1 MDFSGIVFWLII
13 LTVIVSTTHRLGI
26 DVLNTQVQEVI
37 DFIPDLLTA
46 STIIIIGYLIAPKIK
61 EVLTSLGSNA
71 GRVLANV
78 LYYFIMIMIM
88 ITAIDQLGIN
98 TDLISKNIL
107 IIVGVILLAG
117 GVAYRYAAREIIR
130 NMLYSLMVNQFL

>member
-13 LTVIVSTTHRLGI
+13 LTVIVSTTNRLGI

-37 DFIPDLLTA
+37 DFILDLLTA
-46 STIIIIGYLIAPKIK
+46 STIIITGYLIAP
-61 EVLTSLGSNA
+61 VLTSLGSNA

-78 LYYFIMIMIM
+78 LYYFIMIMVM
-88 ITAIDQLGIN
+88 ITAIDQLGID

>member
-88 ITAIDQLGIN
+88 ITAIDQLGID

>member
-26 DVLNTQVQEVI
+26 DVLTTQVQEVI

-88 ITAIDQLGIN
+88 ITAIDQLGIDTN
-98 TDLISKNIL
+98 LISKNIL

>member
-1 MDFSGIVFWLII
+1 MGFSGIVFWLII

-46 STIIIIGYLIAPKIK
+46 STIIIGYLIAPKIK
-61 EVLTSLGSNA
+61 AVLTSLGSNA
-71 GRVLANV
+71 GRLLANV

-88 ITAIDQLGIN
+88 ITAIDQLGID

>member
-130 NMLYSLMVNQFL
+130 NILYSLMVNQFL

>member
-78 LYYFIMIMIM
+78 LYYFIMIMVM
-88 ITAIDQLGIN
+88 ITAIDQLGID

>member
-46 STIIIIGYLIAPKIK
+46 SNIIIIGYLIAPKIK

-78 LYYFIMIMIM
+78 LYYFIMIMVM
-88 ITAIDQLGIN
+88 ITAIDQLGID

>member
-1 MDFSGIVFWLII
+1 VVFSGIVFWLII

-88 ITAIDQLGIN
+88 ITAIDQLGID

>member
-1 MDFSGIVFWLII
+1 VDFSGIVFWLII

-26 DVLNTQVQEVI
+26 DVLTTQVQEVI

>member
-13 LTVIVSTTHRLGI
+13 LTVIVSTTNRLGI

-78 LYYFIMIMIM
+78 LYYFIMIMVM
-88 ITAIDQLGIN
+88 ITAIDQLGID

-130 NMLYSLMVNQFL
+130 NMLYSLMVNEFL

>member
-1 MDFSGIVFWLII
+1 VDFSGIVFWLII

-78 LYYFIMIMIM
+78 LYYFIMIMVM
-88 ITAIDQLGIN
+88 ITAIDQLGID

>member
-1 MDFSGIVFWLII
+1 VDFSGIVFWLII

-88 ITAIDQLGIN
+88 ITAIDQLGID

>member
-1 MDFSGIVFWLII
+1 MGFSGIVFWLII

-46 STIIIIGYLIAPKIK
+46 STIIIGYLIAPKIK
-61 EVLTSLGSNA
+61 AVLTSLGSNA

-78 LYYFIMIMIM
+78 LYYFIMIMI
-88 ITAIDQLGIN
+88 TAIDQLGID

>member
-1 MDFSGIVFWLII
+1 MVFSGIVFWLII

-88 ITAIDQLGIN
+88 ITAIDQLGID

>member
-78 LYYFIMIMIM
+78 LYYFIMIMVM
-88 ITAIDQLGIN
+88 ITAIDQLGIDTN
-98 TDLISKNIL
+98 LISKNIL

-130 NMLYSLMVNQFL
+130 NMLYSLMVNEFL

>member
-78 LYYFIMIMIM
+78 LYYFIMIMVM
-88 ITAIDQLGIN
+88 ITAIDQLGIDTN
-98 TDLISKNIL
+98 LISKNIL

>member
-26 DVLNTQVQEVI
+26 DVLTTQVQEVI

-46 STIIIIGYLIAPKIK
+46 SNIIIIGYLIAPKIK

-88 ITAIDQLGIN
+88 ITAIDQLGID

>member
-26 DVLNTQVQEVI
+26 DVLTTQVQEVI

-78 LYYFIMIMIM
+78 LYYFIMIMVM
-88 ITAIDQLGIN
+88 ITAIDQLGIDTN
-98 TDLISKNIL
+98 LISKNIL

>member
-13 LTVIVSTTHRLGI
+13 LTVIVSTTNRLGI

-78 LYYFIMIMIM
+78 LYYFIMIMVM
-88 ITAIDQLGIN
+88 ITAIDQLGID

>member
-26 DVLNTQVQEVI
+26 DVLTTQVQEVI

>member
-13 LTVIVSTTHRLGI
+13 LTVIVSTTNRLGI
-26 DVLNTQVQEVI
+26 DVLTTQVQEVI

-46 STIIIIGYLIAPKIK
+46 STIIIIGYLIVPKIK

-78 LYYFIMIMIM
+78 LYYFIMIMVM
-88 ITAIDQLGIN
+88 ITAIDQLGID

>member
-13 LTVIVSTTHRLGI
+13 LTVIVSTTNRLGI

-71 GRVLANV
+71 GRVLANM
-78 LYYFIMIMIM
+78 LYYFIMIMVM
-88 ITAIDQLGIN
+88 ITAIDQLGID

>member
-88 ITAIDQLGIN
+88 ITAIDQLGIDTN
-98 TDLISKNIL
+98 LISKNIL

>member
-13 LTVIVSTTHRLGI
+13 LTVIVSTTNRLGI

-46 STIIIIGYLIAPKIK
+46 STIIITGYLIAPI
-61 EVLTSLGSNA
+61 LTSLGSNA
-71 GRVLANV
+71 GRVLANM
-78 LYYFIMIMIM
+78 LYYFIMIMVM
-88 ITAIDQLGIN
+88 ITAIDQLGID

>member
-26 DVLNTQVQEVI
+26 DVLTTQVQEVI

-78 LYYFIMIMIM
+78 LYYFIMIMVM
-88 ITAIDQLGIN
+88 ITAIDQLGID